1 MRMIRDLTGRFKQRP
16 HYDPAELD
24 RDCENIVVQFLKQR
38 YGEVKYPISTDDLT
52 ALIEKDAEDL
62 DHYADLSQYGTGV
75 EGVTQFQPGGKP
87 KVQIA
92 ASLSDGN
99 RENRRRTTLTHEF
112 GHVRFHSY
120 LFDPSLSSMDLFAAE
135 EDTPVTRIQIC
146 KRDTM
151 IDASQGDWMEW
162 QAGHVC
168 GAILMPASA
177 LRQLMKEKFPAHV
190 SGEQAMGN
198 AVTAAMIEEIRSAF
212 QVSAEAAKVR
222 LLRLGVT
229 RDGVNK
235 PVSVHFQSVTSELSI
250 GTLYRSCCS
259 EEPRFLSTRK

>member
-1 MRMIRDLTGRFKQRP
+1 MKMIRDITGRFKQRP
-16 HYDPAELD
+16 HFDPGELD

-52 ALIEKDAEDL
+52 ALIEKDADDL
-62 DHYADLSQYGTGV
+62 DHYADLGQYGAGV
-75 EGVTQFQPGGKP
+75 EGITMFQPGDKP
-87 KVQIA
+87 KVKIA

-99 RENRRRTTLTHEF
+99 RENRLRTTLTHEF

-120 LFDPSLSSMDLFAAE
+120 LFDPALSSLDLFASQE
-135 EDTPVTRIQIC
+135 EEVKPAARIQIC

-151 IDASQGDWMEW
+151 IDASRGDWMEW

-177 LRQLMKEKFPAHV
+177 LRQLMNEKFPAHV
-190 SGEQAMGN
+190 SGDQVIDS
-198 AVTAAMIEEIRSAF
+198 AVATAMIEEIRGAF
-212 QVSAEAAKVR
+212 KVSAEAARVR

-229 RDGVNK
+229 RDRVNT
-235 PVSVHFQSVTSELSI
+235 PPLF
-250 GTLYRSCCS
+250 
-259 EEPRFLSTRK
+259 